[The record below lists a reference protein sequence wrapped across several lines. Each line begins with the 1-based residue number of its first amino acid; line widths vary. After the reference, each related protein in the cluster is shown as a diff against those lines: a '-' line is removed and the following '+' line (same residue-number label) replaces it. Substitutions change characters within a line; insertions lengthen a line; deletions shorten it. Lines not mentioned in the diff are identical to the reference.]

1 MVLNDAESPV
11 VEAPPSSS
19 TPPPPPSSP
28 PAAPDR
34 TEVMARRFEGAWRY
48 GLAGEATFERMVS
61 PDAEWK
67 AFNGEGGRGAKGVA
81 ERLKGMGEF
90 YIDPTFSVTNVAPSG
105 SGGAGGAE
113 AWTVDWMFS
122 GTWPLPWRPRVR
134 VSGVARVETTDE
146 GEVIRRVEDTWTAPK
161 SLGAIVSSQ
170 LQPRFFDLLN
180 IFNSV
185 SSWGSWGGV
194 WGGTG
199 AWRWSGRTRGAN
211 GSGGWFSRSRCSR
224 LLPSFPRDGHLASDT
239 PPPPPPLSL
248 HLATATPPCAAA
260 RGVPR
265 AGRGGEVQWVHHPRD
280 ATSGGAA
287 AEHGARPVR
296 A

>member
-11 VEAPPSSS
+11 AEAPPSSS
-19 TPPPPPSSP
+19 TPSPPPSSP

-48 GLAGEATFERMVS
+48 GLAGEAMFERMVS
-61 PDAEWK
+61 PNAEWK
-67 AFNGEGGRGAKGVA
+67 AYNGEGGRGAKGVA

-90 YIDPTFSVTNVAPSG
+90 FIDPTFSVTKVTPSG
-105 SGGAGGAE
+105 SGGGAGAE
-113 AWTVDWMFS
+113 AWAVDWMFS

-161 SLGAIVSSQ
+161 SLSAIVSSQ

-185 SSWGSWGGV
+185 SSRVGRVRGEWVLGAGATVREARVAVLVDFLISGARGCLPLHIHDGG
-194 WGGTG
+194 
-199 AWRWSGRTRGAN
+199 
-211 GSGGWFSRSRCSR
+211 
-224 LLPSFPRDGHLASDT
+224 PASDT
-239 PPPPPPLSL
+239 PPPAPPLPPPV
-248 HLATATPPCAAA
+248 HRLAPLRSRTPSSPSRRWWRSAM
-260 RGVPR
+260 G
-265 AGRGGEVQWVHHPRD
+265 
-280 ATSGGAA
+280 TSSVKRRLRWCCG
-287 AEHGARPVR
+287 
-296 A
+296 